1 MDHLSPP
8 PSPPVGQT
16 PPAVS
21 ALTALNASSA
31 SLIQRASAF
40 SSVLGQKWN
49 PRDIPLLY
57 NPLFYSG
64 AAFLWPQFLLPQ
76 QPLSTPVSPNLN
88 SSGGRDYAL
97 TPEKEEIIDEDMPL
111 NLSLKPSSSTP
122 HHGRH
127 HPIHIWSPASMCEKE
142 TLDGDQQSNI
152 DIENDGDE
160 VEDDSSAGEHPMD
173 GSFSET
179 LQRQQQQHRQR
190 ETARILTEY
199 NSLLSRRAPSAS
211 AASGPTSSSMQ
222 DYFNYSKIS
231 KGYYTH
237 LQQQQRNLEVLRQ
250 NKTDVYVLNPANHNH
265 NNNNNL
271 EGVKNA
277 NHESRVGGAVMCARM
292 SSSSSSSNSGSA
304 GSAGLVGETTIGP
317 IGIGSESDSKVMVMG
332 TGSGG
337 QELMSYKL
345 ETGPAR
351 PDSTAHSDSP
361 YGSSNDSSSL
371 HGHQHHPHHHHHHHH
386 HNHQASSI
394 VNGAVGETKK
404 SVKLYQCKQCGKTFK
419 RSSTLSTHL
428 LIHSDTR
435 PYPCQY
441 CGKRFHQKSDMK
453 KHTYIHTG
461 EKPHKCV
468 VCLKAFSQSSNLIT
482 HMRKHSGY
490 KPFSCGLCDKAF
502 QRKVDLR
509 RHREGQHNDHSGSLS
524 TTPTT
529 MVAATTTTTMT
540 TTAMAAMSPVSPI
553 DTMMMVGYE
562 SKLNLK
568 LEHHGGGVHDGDG
581 SNSNSS
587 NSSNNSNSSSSMDDS
602 TMAAAV
608 ASSSEQRQRSSSVAS
623 PTPGYHHHHPRSAEP
638 DLDIKMEVVSSSC
651 S

>member
-16 PPAVS
+16 PPSVS

-49 PRDIPLLY
+49 PRDLPLLY

-88 SSGGRDYAL
+88 TSGGRDYAL

-160 VEDDSSAGEHPMD
+160 AEDDSSAGEHQID

-179 LQRQQQQHRQR
+179 LQRQQQHRQR

-199 NSLLSRRAPSAS
+199 NSLLSRRAPPTAAS
-211 AASGPTSSSMQ
+211 ASGPTASSMQ

-250 NKTDVYVLNPANHNH
+250 NKTDVYVLNPANHN
-265 NNNNNL
+265 NNNNL

-292 SSSSSSSNSGSA
+292 SSSSSSSGSA

-317 IGIGSESDSKVMVMG
+317 TIGSESDSKVMVMG

-345 ETGPAR
+345 EAGPAR

-371 HGHQHHPHHHHHHHH
+371 HGHHQHHHHH

-509 RHREGQHNDHSGSLS
+509 RHREGQHNDHSGSLP

-529 MVAATTTTTMT
+529 TSA
-540 TTAMAAMSPVSPI
+540 TAMTPVTAVAAMSPVSPI

-568 LEHHGGGVHDGDG
+568 LEQHHGVHDGDG
-581 SNSNSS
+581 SNSS
-587 NSSNNSNSSSSMDDS
+587 SSSSMDDS
-602 TMAAAV
+602 ATTAMAAAV
-608 ASSSEQRQRSSSVAS
+608 ASERQRSSSAAS
-623 PTPGYHHHHPRSAEP
+623 TTGYHHHAEP

>member
-49 PRDIPLLY
+49 PRDLPLLY

-76 QPLSTPVSPNLN
+76 PQPLSTPVSPNLLN
-88 SSGGRDYAL
+88 TSGGGRDYAL
-97 TPEKEEIIDEDMPL
+97 TPEKEEILDEDMPL

-122 HHGRH
+122 HHGRHHHHHH

-160 VEDDSSAGEHPMD
+160 AEADDSSTGEHQID
-173 GSFSET
+173 DRSFSET
-179 LQRQQQQHRQR
+179 LQRQQQHRQR

-199 NSLLSRRAPSAS
+199 NSLLSRRAPSASS

-250 NKTDVYVLNPANHNH
+250 NKTDVYVLNPVNH

-277 NHESRVGGAVMCARM
+277 NHDSHVGGAAVMCARM
-292 SSSSSSSNSGSA
+292 SSSSSGNGSA
-304 GSAGLVGETTIGP
+304 GSAGLIGETTIGRET
-317 IGIGSESDSKVMVMG
+317 IGSESDSKVMVMG

-337 QELMSYKL
+337 AQELMSYKL

-371 HGHQHHPHHHHHHHH
+371 HGHQHHHHHQSHQH
-386 HNHQASSI
+386 HNNHQTSSI

-509 RHREGQHNDHSGSLS
+509 RHREGQHNDHSGSLP

-529 MVAATTTTTMT
+529 TATATMTVAA
-540 TTAMAAMSPVSPI
+540 AAASAMSPVSPI
-553 DTMMMVGYE
+553 DSPMMVGYE

-568 LEHHGGGVHDGDG
+568 LEHGDG
-581 SNSNSS
+581 SNSNS
-587 NSSNNSNSSSSMDDS
+587 NSNSSSMDDS
-602 TMAAAV
+602 MAAAAV
-608 ASSSEQRQRSSSVAS
+608 ASSSDRQRSSSPAAS
-623 PTPGYHHHHPRSAEP
+623 TGYHHHHPQHHHHHHRAEP

>member
-1 MDHLSPP
+1 MAHLSPP

-21 ALTALNASSA
+21 ALNALNASSA

-49 PRDIPLLY
+49 PRDLPLLY

-76 QPLSTPVSPNLN
+76 QLPLSTPVSPNHQQLHTN
-88 SSGGRDYAL
+88 GRDYTL

-111 NLSLKPSSSTP
+111 NLSMKPSSSSTTP
-122 HHGRH
+122 NARH
-127 HPIHIWSPASMCEKE
+127 SINIWSPASMCEKE
-142 TLDGDQQSNI
+142 TLDGGIDTQSNI
-152 DIENDGDE
+152 DIENDDDDGDE
-160 VEDDSSAGEHPMD
+160 DEDEEDESIGATSGGELQLD
-173 GSFSET
+173 ESFS
-179 LQRQQQQHRQR
+179 RDRQR

-199 NSLLSRRAPSAS
+199 NSLLRHQSGGSTGPPGSGVVS
-211 AASGPTSSSMQ
+211 AAGGGRSSAPGQ
-222 DYFNYSKIS
+222 DYFNYSKIG

-237 LQQQQRNLEVLRQ
+237 LQQQQKNLEVLRQ
-250 NKTDVYVLNPANHNH
+250 NKTDVFVINGAAHGNHH
-265 NNNNNL
+265 HHHHGSLGSSNNNNL
-271 EGVKNA
+271 EGVKNQNA
-277 NHESRVGGAVMCARM
+277 SGAGLSARSLSAVGGAVV
-292 SSSSSSSNSGSA
+292 A
-304 GSAGLVGETTIGP
+304 GS
-317 IGIGSESDSKVMVMG
+317 SESDSTVMAAVDGLLGYG
-332 TGSGG
+332 TGLDGG
-337 QELMSYKL
+337 
-345 ETGPAR
+345 GVAVAR
-351 PDSTAHSDSP
+351 PDSSTAHSDSP
-361 YGSSNDSSSL
+361 YGSSNDSSSH
-371 HGHQHHPHHHHHHHH
+371 HGGAGGAGHHQQQQHH
-386 HNHQASSI
+386 HQPTFVGAS
-394 VNGAVGETKK
+394 GEGKK

-490 KPFSCGLCDKAF
+490 KPFSCGLCEKAF

-509 RHREGQHNDHSGSLS
+509 RHREGQHNEPPANGGAS
-524 TTPTT
+524 
-529 MVAATTTTTMT
+529 
-540 TTAMAAMSPVSPI
+540 SPI
-553 DTMMMVGYE
+553 DMLSLGGGGGYE
-562 SKLNLK
+562 PTKLTS
-568 LEHHGGGVHDGDG
+568 HHHHHQPDGTPTPPVMLMAAEDDAAAAAPPR
-581 SNSNSS
+581 
-587 NSSNNSNSSSSMDDS
+587 SSSS
-602 TMAAAV
+602 
-608 ASSSEQRQRSSSVAS
+608 ASS
-623 PTPGYHHHHPRSAEP
+623 GYHHPHHHHHQHQHHA
-638 DLDIKMEVVSSSC
+638 DIKMEVVSSSC

>member
-49 PRDIPLLY
+49 PRDLPLLY

-88 SSGGRDYAL
+88 TSGGRDYAL

-160 VEDDSSAGEHPMD
+160 AEDDSSAGEHQID

-179 LQRQQQQHRQR
+179 LQRQQQHRQR

-199 NSLLSRRAPSAS
+199 NTLLSRRAPAAS
-211 AASGPTSSSMQ
+211 SASGPTSSSMQ

-250 NKTDVYVLNPANHNH
+250 NKTDVYVLNPANHN
-265 NNNNNL
+265 NNNL

-292 SSSSSSSNSGSA
+292 SSSSGSA
-304 GSAGLVGETTIGP
+304 GSAGLAGETTMGP
-317 IGIGSESDSKVMVMG
+317 TVGSESDSKVMVIG
-332 TGSGG
+332 AGSGG

-345 ETGPAR
+345 EAGPAR

-371 HGHQHHPHHHHHHHH
+371 HGHQHHHHH

-394 VNGAVGETKK
+394 VKGTVGETKK

-509 RHREGQHNDHSGSLS
+509 RHREGQHNDHSGSLA

-529 MVAATTTTTMT
+529 
-540 TTAMAAMSPVSPI
+540 TTAQAAAMSPVSPI
-553 DTMMMVGYE
+553 DTMMMSVGYE

-568 LEHHGGGVHDGDG
+568 LEHHDGDG
-581 SNSNSS
+581 SNS
-587 NSSNNSNSSSSMDDS
+587 SNSSSTMDDS
-602 TMAAAV
+602 ATAMAAAV
-608 ASSSEQRQRSSSVAS
+608 ASSSERQRSSSATASTVA
-623 PTPGYHHHHPRSAEP
+623 GYHHHAEP

>member
-49 PRDIPLLY
+49 PRDLPLLY

-88 SSGGRDYAL
+88 TSGGRDYAL

-160 VEDDSSAGEHPMD
+160 AEDDSSAGEHQMD

-179 LQRQQQQHRQR
+179 LQRQQQHRQR

-199 NSLLSRRAPSAS
+199 NSLLSRRAPASAS
-211 AASGPTSSSMQ
+211 SATGPTASSMQ

-250 NKTDVYVLNPANHNH
+250 NKTDVYVLNPANHN
-265 NNNNNL
+265 NNL

-277 NHESRVGGAVMCARM
+277 NHEARVGGAVMCARM
-292 SSSSSSSNSGSA
+292 SSSASA

-317 IGIGSESDSKVMVMG
+317 TIGSESDSKVMVMG
-332 TGSGG
+332 AGSGG

-345 ETGPAR
+345 EGGPAR

-371 HGHQHHPHHHHHHHH
+371 HGHQHHH
-386 HNHQASSI
+386 HNHQAPSV

-404 SVKLYQCKQCGKTFK
+404 SVKLYQ
-419 RSSTLSTHL
+419 
-428 LIHSDTR
+428 
-435 PYPCQY
+435 
-441 CGKRFHQKSDMK
+441 
-453 KHTYIHTG
+453 
-461 EKPHKCV
+461 
-468 VCLKAFSQSSNLIT
+468 
-482 HMRKHSGY
+482 
-490 KPFSCGLCDKAF
+490 
-502 QRKVDLR
+502 
-509 RHREGQHNDHSGSLS
+509 
-524 TTPTT
+524 
-529 MVAATTTTTMT
+529 
-540 TTAMAAMSPVSPI
+540 
-553 DTMMMVGYE
+553 
-562 SKLNLK
+562 
-568 LEHHGGGVHDGDG
+568 
-581 SNSNSS
+581 
-587 NSSNNSNSSSSMDDS
+587 
-602 TMAAAV
+602 
-608 ASSSEQRQRSSSVAS
+608 
-623 PTPGYHHHHPRSAEP
+623 
-638 DLDIKMEVVSSSC
+638 
-651 S
+651 

>member
-49 PRDIPLLY
+49 PRDLPLLY

-88 SSGGRDYAL
+88 TSNSGRDYAL

-160 VEDDSSAGEHPMD
+160 PEDDSSAGEHQID

-179 LQRQQQQHRQR
+179 LQRQQQHRQR

-211 AASGPTSSSMQ
+211 SGSAPTSSSMQ

-250 NKTDVYVLNPANHNH
+250 NKTDVYVLNPAN
-265 NNNNNL
+265 NNNNL

-292 SSSSSSSNSGSA
+292 SSNGSA

-317 IGIGSESDSKVMVMG
+317 TIGSESDSKVMVMG
-332 TGSGG
+332 VTGSGG

-345 ETGPAR
+345 DAGPAR

-371 HGHQHHPHHHHHHHH
+371 HGHQQQQQQHHHHHP
-386 HNHQASSI
+386 ASSI

-509 RHREGQHNDHSGSLS
+509 RHREGQHNDHSGSLP

-529 MVAATTTTTMT
+529 TTPATTTTTTPMT
-540 TTAMAAMSPVSPI
+540 VAAMSPVSPI

-568 LEHHGGGVHDGDG
+568 LEHHGGVHDAGDA
-581 SNSNSS
+581 SNSS
-587 NSSNNSNSSSSMDDS
+587 NSSNSMDDS
-602 TMAAAV
+602 MAAA
-608 ASSSEQRQRSSSVAS
+608 ARESSSERQRSSSAAS
-623 PTPGYHHHHPRSAEP
+623 IAGYQHHHHHHHHHHHAEP